1 MRVFLAALCL
11 AGPIWL
17 AAAVPA
23 HACSC
28 AGGSLQEQISAADFI
43 VIASTTDFRLLGPV
57 PTPEPLSQ
65 PGVGRVDSNGPPA
78 AIDIAVHEYVKG
90 AGPASLTVY
99 ESGSTITVSPELQVE
114 ASPRSSAMCGTFDDL
129 TARYLLFLYRAPEG
143 LVSGGV
149 CGGSTA
155 ITQYNGAEDYV
166 ARVREAVAAGP
177 IALPNNGSGPARDSS
192 SARTIAFA
200 GALGATL
207 AGVVLLSPLALRIR
221 RGR

>member
-1 MRVFLAALCL
+1 MAALRLLIVAALL
-11 AGPIWL
+11 ALPLWV
-17 AAAVPA
+17 AHSAPA

-28 AGGSLQEQISAADFI
+28 AGGSLQEQTSAAEFI

-78 AIDIAVHEYVKG
+78 AIDIVVHEYLKG
-90 AGPASLTVY
+90 TGPASLTVY
-99 ESGSTITVSPELQVE
+99 ESGTTITVSPELQVDP
-114 ASPRSSAMCGTFDDL
+114 SPRSGAMCGTFDNL

-155 ITQYNGAEDYV
+155 ITEYNGAADYV

-177 IALPNNGSGPARDSS
+177 IVLPPTGFRPSRHDNLPLIPLATASALACIGLAANA
-192 SARTIAFA
+192 AFA
-200 GALGATL
+200 
-207 AGVVLLSPLALRIR
+207 LRR
-221 RGR
+221 RN